1 MSDKSDKFDKDLA
14 PLLFEHFNKEKESE
28 NHDKGFNIDE
38 EIANFNANCST
49 EKDSDLSQNSSNE
62 IAQYEELETFS
73 NNNNNINSINENFQF
88 CEEGKNQEKIITLE
102 DKSYLL
108 DKNNKTLTKYDQE
121 YEDKIYN
128 NIFSNKL
135 EIDQIKPFNI
145 TKFNE
150 EYKNE
155 IGFKKPP
162 IFLELKKIIN
172 QNEKFLSSLWN
183 DPKDHIFKDKDE
195 LFKIVESE
203 EFGIMYRKIVKYLK
217 HKERNKNNEKRKH
230 DIDQM
235 ILKIKNKVIKSF
247 LNSTNSFNHFKM
259 NKISTIKHDLIN
271 KVILAEFNIVLLN
284 QPLCSILS
292 NESSDHKNKTKKLNS
307 NESSGKNA
315 KRNEE
320 IIQEALNG
328 YNNGI
333 RENKILYGH
342 LYLTFQECLDIFRY
356 KKAYNNCN
364 YRLVDFLFEEFKNQT
379 NEKKNENIAWAKVY
393 IVSLLLLAYNYEL
406 FFYMRKKNAEIK
418 EKKKNLKILGRKKIF
433 SVEK

>member
-1 MSDKSDKFDKDLA
+1 MSDKSDKSDKDQT
-14 PLLFEHFNKEKESE
+14 PLLFEHFSEEKESE
-28 NHDKGFNIDE
+28 NLDRGFNIDVE
-38 EIANFNANCST
+38 TVKFNTDCST
-49 EKDSDLSQNSSNE
+49 EKDSGLSQNSSNE
-62 IAQYEELETFS
+62 IAQNEELETFS
-73 NNNNNINSINENFQF
+73 NNNINSINENFQF
-88 CEEGKNQEKIITLE
+88 CEGGKNQEKIMTLE
-102 DKSYLL
+102 DEPCLL
-108 DKNNKTLTKYDQE
+108 DENSEMLKEIDRE

-135 EIDQIKPFNI
+135 EIDQVKPFNI

-162 IFLELKKIIN
+162 IFIELKTIIN

-183 DPKDHIFKDKDE
+183 DPKDRIFKDKDE
-195 LFKIVESE
+195 LFKVVESE
-203 EFGIMYRKIVKYLK
+203 EFGIMYRKIVNYLE
-217 HKERNKNNEKRKH
+217 HKEGNKNNEKRKK

-259 NKISTIKHDLIN
+259 NQISTIKHDLIN
-271 KVILAEFNIVLLN
+271 KVILADFNIVLLK
-284 QPLCSILS
+284 QPLCSIL
-292 NESSDHKNKTKKLNS
+292 S

-328 YNNGI
+328 YNNGN
-333 RENKILYGH
+333 RESKILYGH

-364 YRLVDFLFEEFKNQT
+364 YRLVDFLFEEYKKQT
-379 NEKKNENIAWAKVY
+379 NEKKNETIAWAKVY

-406 FFYMRKKNAEIK
+406 FFYIRKTNAEIK
-418 EKKKNLKILGRKKIF
+418 EKKKNLEILEKKKKF